1 MNTRRRTL
9 RRPHVGAQGQGYGS
23 TSTSGF
29 PFNMPQQDCV
39 QACEP
44 TVVGNAGMMGCG
56 TGTIPGTECSL
67 KILFRNS
74 GAVPAG
80 TQVDIE
86 ALAGRGG
93 AFKPRAVYMIGVA
106 TGDTATNVRFE
117 ILNITVLGDPQLINF
132 DGASQPLNRG
142 ITDFFNL
149 QCAPQPVDWATI
161 GASQGQGLVIT
172 VVNTSADEEAR
183 LYVALWGDGAST
195 SLIGK

>member
-1 MNTRRRTL
+1 
-9 RRPHVGAQGQGYGS
+9 
-23 TSTSGF
+23 
-29 PFNMPQQDCV
+29 
-39 QACEP
+39 
-44 TVVGNAGMMGCG
+44 
-56 TGTIPGTECSL
+56 
-67 KILFRNS
+67 
-74 GAVPAG
+74 
-80 TQVDIE
+80 
-86 ALAGRGG
+86 
-93 AFKPRAVYMIGVA
+93 MIGVA